1 MKLLHLADL
10 HLGKTVLEA
19 PMLEEQEAFLKK
31 ILELVDERGV
41 DAVLMAGD
49 LYDRSVPP
57 AEAVELLGRF
67 PQRPERPG
75 DTGAGRRG
83 NHDSPERL
91 DFGSRIFTRGGLYI
105 AGRYRPELT
114 RVRMADAHGPV
125 DVTLLPFLR
134 PVTVRAALSTA
145 PQEQDGEKGEA
156 GIRTTE
162 DAVRAALAACRRSRV
177 CGRCWW
183 PISSCAPGECR
194 RPPAIPKR
202 PMPAEWRQ
210 WMSPVSTATTM
221 WHWAIC
227 IALKG

>member
-57 AEAVELLGRF
+57 AEAVELLDGFLSALSGRGI
-67 PQRPERPG
+67 PVL
-75 DTGAGRRG
+75 AAAG

-114 RVRMADAHGPV
+114 RVRLANAHGPV

-134 PVTVRAALSTA
+134 PVTVRAAPSTA
-145 PQEQDGEKGEA
+145 PQEQDGE
-156 GIRTTE
+156 
-162 DAVRAALAACRRSRV
+162 
-177 CGRCWW
+177 
-183 PISSCAPGECR
+183 
-194 RPPAIPKR
+194 
-202 PMPAEWRQ
+202 
-210 WMSPVSTATTM
+210 
-221 WHWAIC
+221 
-227 IALKG
+227 